1 MCERSQVSNSSAWAE
16 IFEAREFPHGE
27 PPEVGF
33 ARALVLSGIAI
44 KQVAAN
50 LPNGEN
56 LVSAASQAMLEWEDD
71 YCGIPARPVPTL
83 TLAASLAA
91 FASILQKGELQIA
104 IQEEASRI
112 AQKAFAAS
120 TVAQPPGIRAAWC

>member
-1 MCERSQVSNSSAWAE
+1 MSDGSSCWKE
-16 IFEAREFPHGE
+16 IYEAQEFPHGE

-33 ARALVLSGIAI
+33 ARTLVLSGIAI

-50 LPNGEN
+50 LPNGES
-56 LVSAASQAMLEWEDD
+56 LVTAATQAMVEWEDA
-71 YCGIPARPVPTL
+71 YFGVPARPVPTL

-112 AQKAFAAS
+112 AQKAYAAS
-120 TVAQPPGIRAAWC
+120 TVAQPPGIKALWC

>member
-1 MCERSQVSNSSAWAE
+1 MSDRPQVSYSSSWQE
-16 IFEAREFPHGE
+16 IYEAHEFPHSE

-33 ARALVLSGIAI
+33 ARTLVLSGIAI

-56 LVSAASQAMLEWEDD
+56 LVSAASQAMTEWEDD
-71 YCGIPARPVPTL
+71 YFGIPARPVPSL
-83 TLAASLAA
+83 MLAASLAA
-91 FASILQKGELQIA
+91 FASMLQKGELQLA

-120 TVAQPPGIRAAWC
+120 TVAQPPGIKAAWC

>member
-1 MCERSQVSNSSAWAE
+1 MSDRPQVSYSSSWEE
-16 IFEAREFPHGE
+16 IYEAQEFPHGE

-33 ARALVLSGIAI
+33 ARTLVLSGIAI

-56 LVSAASQAMLEWEDD
+56 LVSAASQAMTEWEDA
-71 YCGIPARPVPTL
+71 YFGIPARPVPTL

-91 FASILQKGELQIA
+91 FASILQKGELQLA
-104 IQEEASRI
+104 IQAEASRI

-120 TVAQPPGIRAAWC
+120 TVAQPPGIKAAWC

>member
-1 MCERSQVSNSSAWAE
+1 MNDRKVRTRVRGRRFSKPVSFRTVNRLRLDLRARSC
-16 IFEAREFPHGE
+16 F
-27 PPEVGF
+27 
-33 ARALVLSGIAI
+33 SGIAI

>member
-1 MCERSQVSNSSAWAE
+1 MSDRSQASYSGSWKE
-16 IFEAREFPHGE
+16 IYEAHEFPHAE

-33 ARALVLSGIAI
+33 ARTLVLSGIAI

-56 LVSAASQAMLEWEDD
+56 LVTAATQAMMEWEDA
-71 YCGIPARPVPTL
+71 YFGVPARPVPTL

-91 FASILQKGELQIA
+91 FASILQKGELQTA
-104 IQEEASRI
+104 IQEEATRI
-112 AQKAFAAS
+112 ARKAFAAS
-120 TVAQPPGIRAAWC
+120 TLAQPPGVKAAWC